1 MSPLFLMLANAHAGE
16 IDLSWPEEP
25 VRFHGE
31 LVIDS
36 GEALWMLSR
45 NNINARAKTVT
56 MAADFTC
63 KGSESR
69 RGWELDC
76 VVDQIN
82 LAAVPFTPREQEM
95 IDSIMR
101 EYVELMT
108 FEHVDLRF
116 SEDGH
121 LRTVN
126 IQGIPKNDERAREVS
141 ETLRLFMRRLF
152 SAFETQIPRRG
163 DASVGQEWKH
173 KGSSAAMEIFS
184 KYGTVGGT
192 RMTYE
197 VREDADGVT
206 VLSSSGYGTIGVSNV
221 GVTAVTGGGTVDSS
235 SSVGGASSSSEAT
248 NQSGLSSTGALY
260 SVDAIG
266 QTHFDSSLG
275 WWRYA
280 DSIVQ
285 GQRNQS
291 SPPITFLH
299 AAWLGRINPDGSIV
313 SPPPAED
320 QEVAPTETAPTEAVP
335 AETAPTEAVPAETAP
350 TETAPTEAV
359 PAETAPTEVDPAE
372 AEAEAEA
379 SEGP

>member
-1 MSPLFLMLANAHAGE
+1 MSPLFLMLASAHAGE
-16 IDLSWPEEP
+16 IALSWPEEP

-31 LVIDS
+31 LVVDS

-63 KGSESR
+63 RGSESR

-76 VVDQIN
+76 VVDQID
-82 LAAVPFTPREQEM
+82 LVAVPFTPREREM

-108 FEHVDLRF
+108 FEHVGLRF

-121 LRTVN
+121 LRTVS
-126 IQGIPKNDERAREVS
+126 IQGVPKNDERAREVS

-163 DASVGQEWKH
+163 EASVGQEWKH
-173 KGSSAAMEIFS
+173 KGSVAALEVFS

-192 RMTYE
+192 RVNYE
-197 VREDADGVT
+197 AVEDVDGVM
-206 VLSSSGYGTIGVSNV
+206 VIASSGYGTVGVSNV

-248 NQSGLSSTGALY
+248 NQSGLSSTGGLY
-260 SVDAIG
+260 SVDSVG

-275 WWRYA
+275 WWQYA
-280 DSIVQ
+280 ESFVQ

-313 SPPPAED
+313 RPPPPED
-320 QEVAPTETAPTEAVP
+320 QEAAPTENAPTENAP
-335 AETAPTEAVPAETAP
+335 AENAPAGDAPAGDAP
-350 TETAPTEAV
+350 AGDAPAGEQ
-359 PAETAPTEVDPAE
+359 
-372 AEAEAEA
+372 
-379 SEGP
+379 